1 MPTER
6 DKTRAGELVRLRRED
21 YEGVFSYLAQ
31 SPIENVAMMGVLLE
45 EGLPG
50 SGYREFIGYREGGAW
65 RAVACFSGDIS
76 LYATCDAAIDAIADY
91 ALRRAPIIPRIIARK
106 DVVDRFWQILKR
118 APFPLQFDRHQLV
131 YTLDPED
138 LSADP
143 EPRLRLARV
152 EEAEDVARLASAM
165 SFEEIQMDPFRDH
178 PLSYLRLI
186 EHRIRMQ
193 RYYVLEEEGEIKFQ
207 VHLNS
212 ITPYVGQITGVY
224 TPEKHRRHGYARRGM
239 GEFCRQALTRVPRL
253 CLFVNDFN
261 APAIQLYE
269 RLGFKPVM
277 EYRAVFM
284 RTAL

>member
-6 DKTRAGELVRLRRED
+6 DRTRAGELVRLRRED
-21 YEGVFSYLAQ
+21 YDSVLRFLAD
-31 SPIENVAMMGVLLE
+31 SPIENVAMMGILLE

-50 SGYREFIGYREGGAW
+50 SGYREFVGYRAGGAW
-65 RAVACFSGDIS
+65 LAVACFAGDIS
-76 LYATCDAAIDAIADY
+76 LYATDMEAVDVVAEY
-91 ALRRAPIIPRIIARK
+91 ALKRTPMIPRIIARK
-106 DVVDRFWQILKR
+106 DVVDRFWQTLKR
-118 APFPLQFDRHQLV
+118 APYPLQFDRHQLV
-131 YTLDPED
+131 YTLDRED
-138 LSADP
+138 LRAEP
-143 EPRLRLARV
+143 EPRLRLARP

-193 RYYVLEEEGEIKFQ
+193 RYYVLEEGGTIKFQ

-224 TPEKHRRHGYARRGM
+224 TPPAYRRQGLAHRGM
-239 GEFCRQALTRVPRL
+239 GEFCRQALTRAPRL

-261 APAIQLYE
+261 TAAIRLYE
-269 RLGFKPVM
+269 GLGFKRDM

-284 RTAL
+284 RTTF